1 MANLPSVE
9 DLLAAGSHFGHQT
22 QRWNPKMKPYIL
34 AEKNGIYVLNLS
46 KTRDLLEEAAK
57 AAAKISESGKT
68 VLFVGTKPTARQCV
82 LDAAAACNQ
91 FSVTNRWLGGMLTN
105 FQTVRKSIKKID
117 KIDAMEQDGTFQALS
132 KKEVLD
138 KNRERE
144 KLLSVFGGIREMVN
158 LPGLLVVTDLAH
170 EKIAVAEAR
179 RLHIPIIGICDTN
192 VDPTLVDYPVPANDD
207 AVKSIKLIVDYIAAN
222 VRSSTTART
231 SNMQITASLVNELRQ
246 KTGVGM
252 MQCKKAL
259 TETDGDMDKAVELL
273 RKQGAAVAAKRADK
287 AAKEGR
293 IYLVETADKAA
304 AFELSCE
311 TEPVSNNEDFVALAN
326 LAVKAVETQAISSV
340 EDLKNAVVDGVKIND
355 RLQDVLVKIQENID
369 FRKFGELKKV
379 PNSVFGV
386 YSHMKGKIGVITELA
401 FEGSADEAALKAAAK
416 DIAMQAAAFAPVALN
431 DASVPAETIEKEKE
445 IAKAQIEASGKQTKP
460 EFMQRQIDGRVAK
473 VLKEIVLEDQEFF
486 MSEKNRSASRTTSRK
501 SLPSSSVFPA

>member
-46 KTRDLLEEAAK
+46 KTRELLEEAAK

-82 LDAAAACNQ
+82 LDAAASCNQ

-117 KIDAMEQDGTFQALS
+117 KIDAMEADGTFQALS

-192 VDPTLVDYPVPANDD
+192 VDPTLVDYPIPANDD
-207 AVKSIKLIVDYIAAN
+207 AVKSLTLIVDYIAAN
-222 VRSSTTART
+222 V
-231 SNMQITASLVNELRQ
+231 
-246 KTGVGM
+246 
-252 MQCKKAL
+252 
-259 TETDGDMDKAVELL
+259 
-273 RKQGAAVAAKRADK
+273 AKR
-287 AAKEGR
+287 
-293 IYLVETADKAA
+293 TADK
-304 AFELSCE
+304 
-311 TEPVSNNEDFVALAN
+311 
-326 LAVKAVETQAISSV
+326 KADKEEA
-340 EDLKNAVVDGVKIND
+340 K
-355 RLQDVLVKIQENID
+355 
-369 FRKFGELKKV
+369 KFDNGE
-379 PNSVFGV
+379 
-386 YSHMKGKIGVITELA
+386 E
-401 FEGSADEAALKAAAK
+401 
-416 DIAMQAAAFAPVALN
+416 
-431 DASVPAETIEKEKE
+431 EK
-445 IAKAQIEASGKQTKP
+445 
-460 EFMQRQIDGRVAK
+460 
-473 VLKEIVLEDQEFF
+473 
-486 MSEKNRSASRTTSRK
+486 
-501 SLPSSSVFPA
+501 

>member
-1 MANLPSVE
+1 
-9 DLLAAGSHFGHQT
+9 
-22 QRWNPKMKPYIL
+22 
-34 AEKNGIYVLNLS
+34 
-46 KTRDLLEEAAK
+46 
-57 AAAKISESGKT
+57 
-68 VLFVGTKPTARQCV
+68 
-82 LDAAAACNQ
+82 
-91 FSVTNRWLGGMLTN
+91 
-105 FQTVRKSIKKID
+105 
-117 KIDAMEQDGTFQALS
+117 
-132 KKEVLD
+132 
-138 KNRERE
+138 
-144 KLLSVFGGIREMVN
+144 
-158 LPGLLVVTDLAH
+158 
-170 EKIAVAEAR
+170 
-179 RLHIPIIGICDTN
+179 
-192 VDPTLVDYPVPANDD
+192 
-207 AVKSIKLIVDYIAAN
+207 
-222 VRSSTTART
+222 
-231 SNMQITASLVNELRQ
+231 MQITASLVNELRQ

-293 IYLVETADKAA
+293 IYLIETADKAA

-311 TEPVSNNEDFVALAN
+311 TEPVSNNDDFVALAN
-326 LAVKAVETQAISSV
+326 LAVKAVETQAIASV
-340 EDLKNAVVDGVKIND
+340 DDLKNAVVDGVKIAD
-355 RLQDVLVKIQENID
+355 RLADVLVKIQENID

-445 IAKAQIEASGKQTKP
+445 IARAQIELQAQQTGKQTKP
-460 EFMQRQIDGRVAK
+460 EFVERQLQGRVAK

-486 MSEKNRSASRTTSRK
+486 MSEKNPKKLSVKDYLQEVVAKQLGLS
-501 SLPSSSVFPA
+501 SLKVVNFIRFERGN

>member
-1 MANLPSVE
+1 
-9 DLLAAGSHFGHQT
+9 
-22 QRWNPKMKPYIL
+22 MKPYIL

-46 KTRDLLEEAAK
+46 KTRELLEEAAK

-82 LDAAAACNQ
+82 LDAAASCNQ

-117 KIDAMEQDGTFQALS
+117 KIDAMEADGTFQALS

-192 VDPTLVDYPVPANDD
+192 VDPTLVDYPIPANDD
-207 AVKSIKLIVDYIAAN
+207 AVKSLTLIVDYIAAN
-222 VRSSTTART
+222 VAKRSADKKADKEEVKKF
-231 SNMQITASLVNELRQ
+231 ASLVNELRQ

-293 IYLVETADKAA
+293 IYLIETADKAA

-311 TEPVSNNEDFVALAN
+311 TEPVSNNDDFVALAN
-326 LAVKAVETQAISSV
+326 MAVKAVETQAIASV
-340 EDLKNAVVDGVKIND
+340 EDLKNAVVDGKKIND
-355 RLQDVLVKIQENID
+355 VLQDVLVKIQENID
-369 FRKFGELKKV
+369 FRKFAEMKKTA
-379 PNSVFGV
+379 NSVFGV

-401 FEGSADEAALKAAAK
+401 YEGSADEAALKAAAK

-431 DASVPAETIEKEKE
+431 DAAVPAETIEKEKE
-445 IAKAQIEASGKQTKP
+445 IAKAQIEASGKAPKP
-460 EFMQRQIDGRVAK
+460 EFLQRQIDGRVAK
-473 VLKEIVLEDQEFF
+473 VLKEIVQRQGLPPGSRRQAA
-486 MSEKNRSASRTTSRK
+486 RSFQPEGRELHPLRTR
-501 SLPSSSVFPA
+501 

>member
-82 LDAAAACNQ
+82 LDAAAVCNQ

-117 KIDAMEQDGTFQALS
+117 KIDTMEQDGTFQALS

-138 KNRERE
+138 KNRERA
-144 KLLSVFGGIREMVN
+144 KLLDVFGGIRDMVN

-207 AVKSIKLIVDYIAAN
+207 AVKSLKLIVDYIAAN
-222 VRSSTTART
+222 VKVR
-231 SNMQITASLVNELRQ
+231 
-246 KTGVGM
+246 
-252 MQCKKAL
+252 
-259 TETDGDMDKAVELL
+259 
-273 RKQGAAVAAKRADK
+273 VAADK
-287 AAKEGR
+287 KEVAKEEVKKFDNG
-293 IYLVETADKAA
+293 EEDK
-304 AFELSCE
+304 
-311 TEPVSNNEDFVALAN
+311 
-326 LAVKAVETQAISSV
+326 
-340 EDLKNAVVDGVKIND
+340 
-355 RLQDVLVKIQENID
+355 
-369 FRKFGELKKV
+369 
-379 PNSVFGV
+379 
-386 YSHMKGKIGVITELA
+386 
-401 FEGSADEAALKAAAK
+401 
-416 DIAMQAAAFAPVALN
+416 
-431 DASVPAETIEKEKE
+431 
-445 IAKAQIEASGKQTKP
+445 
-460 EFMQRQIDGRVAK
+460 
-473 VLKEIVLEDQEFF
+473 
-486 MSEKNRSASRTTSRK
+486 
-501 SLPSSSVFPA
+501 